1 MNEHESP
8 QAVEELRDEI
18 RRLRDEQDQLRK
30 QVSSNGGDAN
40 GLAPAPAPAQAK
52 QPANQAGE
60 PPPANTRGFLRSHP
74 VGVVVALFLLVG
86 LAIGG
91 YFLMA
96 YLNSYEAT
104 DDAQI
109 DGHLNL
115 ISSRIAGTISA
126 IHVTDNQEVQ
136 KGQLLAEIDPR
147 DYQVALERVQANLA
161 QSQAQLRAANPSV
174 PMTQTT
180 TQTGISTSE
189 SEVSQAQSAVDA
201 AERDYQADLAKLREA
216 EANNAK
222 AQADLA
228 RYKLLV
234 AKEEVSHEEYDQKVA
249 AAQSAAASVESS
261 REAAASSQK
270 TIEQR
275 KAALGEAQSRF
286 QQAKQNA
293 PRQVAVQQANLQ
305 AQRAMA
311 AGAAAGVNEARLN
324 LEYTK
329 ILAPVGGV
337 VGRKSVEL
345 GTRVQPGQQLM
356 AIIPLDDIWVTA
368 NFKET
373 QLKRVS
379 PGQRSTIHVDALGH
393 DYEGYVESL
402 PAATGSRFSLLPAEN
417 ATGNYVKVVQRLPV
431 RLRFKPGQDSEHRL
445 RPGMSVEPKI
455 WLQ

>member
-1 MNEHESP
+1 MGEYDNR
-8 QAVEELRDEI
+8 QAVEELRDEV
-18 RRLRDEQDQLRK
+18 RRLREEQDRLRT
-30 QVSSNGGDAN
+30 QVNPNGGD
-40 GLAPAPAPAQAK
+40 GHGPPDEEPKAK
-52 QPANQAGE
+52 E
-60 PPPANTRGFLRSHP
+60 PEKDAAEPKSPDGRGFLRSHP

-86 LAIGG
+86 LGIGG
-91 YFLMA
+91 YFLMG
-96 YLNSYEAT
+96 YLNSYQST

-126 IHVTDNQEVQ
+126 LHVTDNQQVQ
-136 KGQLLAEIDPR
+136 QGQLLAEIDPR

-180 TQTGISTSE
+180 SETTISTSQAE
-189 SEVSQAQSAVDA
+189 ILEAQAGVSA
-201 AERDYQADLAKLREA
+201 AERDYQEDLAKLRDA

-234 AKEEVSHEEYDQKVA
+234 SKEEVSREEYDQKVA
-249 AAQSAAASVESS
+249 AAQSAAAVVESS

-270 TIEQR
+270 VIDQR
-275 KAALGEAQSRF
+275 QAILAQAQSRL

-293 PRQVAVQQANLQ
+293 PRQVAVQQANVQ
-305 AQRAMA
+305 AQKAMA
-311 AGAAAGVNEARLN
+311 ASAAAGVNEAQLN
-324 LEYTK
+324 LRYTR
-329 ILAPVGGV
+329 IIAPVSGI

-356 AIIPLDDIWVTA
+356 AVIPLEDIWVTA

-373 QLKRVS
+373 QLKRVT
-379 PGQRSTIHVDALGH
+379 PGLRATVHVDGVGR

-402 PAATGSRFSLLPAEN
+402 PAATSSRFSLLPAEN

-431 RLRFKPGQDSEHRL
+431 RLRFKPGQDPDRRL

-455 WLQ
+455 WLH

>member
-1 MNEHESP
+1 ME
-8 QAVEELRDEI
+8 
-18 RRLRDEQDQLRK
+18 EQDKPEAQPE
-30 QVSSNGGDAN
+30 
-40 GLAPAPAPAQAK
+40 LAA
-52 QPANQAGE
+52 E
-60 PPPANTRGFLRSHP
+60 PETRGFLRAHP
-74 VGVVVALFLLVG
+74 VGVVATLFLLVG

-91 YFLMA
+91 YFLLR
-96 YLNSYEAT
+96 YLHSYEST

-109 DGHLNL
+109 DGHLDM
-115 ISSRIAGTISA
+115 IGSRIAGTLTA
-126 IHVTDNQEVQ
+126 VHVTENQHVE

-147 DYQVALERVQANLA
+147 DYQVALQRVQANLA

-174 PMTQTT
+174 AMTETTSQTT
-180 TQTGISTSE
+180 VSTS
-189 SEVSQAQSAVDA
+189 QAEILEAQAGVA
-201 AERDYQADLAKLREA
+201 GAERDYQADLAKLRDA

-228 RYKLLV
+228 RYKPLV
-234 AKEEVSHEEYDQKVA
+234 AKEEVSREEYDQKIA
-249 AAQSAAASVESS
+249 AAQSAAAVVESS

-270 TIEQR
+270 VIDQR
-275 KAALGEAQSRF
+275 KAILAEAQSRF
-286 QQAKQNA
+286 QQARQNA
-293 PRQVAVQQANLQ
+293 PRQVAIQEANVQSQK
-305 AQRAMA
+305 
-311 AGAAAGVNEARLN
+311 AGASASSAAVMEAQLN

-329 ILAPVGGV
+329 LIAPVSGLI
-337 VGRKSVEL
+337 GRKTAEV
-345 GTRVQPGQQLM
+345 GMRVQPGQQLL

-373 QLKRVS
+373 QLKRVA
-379 PGQRSTIHVDALGH
+379 PGQRTTIHVDSVDR

-431 RLRFKPGQDSEHRL
+431 RIRFKPGQDPDHRL